1 MRLIGARDLPIMAGT
16 PGGPR
21 RSLFLPPSPVI
32 AFLRRPLPRLALTGA
47 AVAAAACP
55 LPALAQ
61 AEQMTMTLQPK
72 WRVELTAGASV
83 ASGNNEATTFN
94 FAGEARRT
102 AEGSEWVLRGAAL
115 LARNGENTTADRQT
129 VGTRYDLELSPL
141 RFFFAQG
148 DWLRDVP
155 ANLAQRVSV
164 STGNGVHLLRANRNE
179 WDLLAGLGYS
189 FDRLR
194 RPDPGR
200 RDRRSHDDRFE
211 LLLRE
216 ESRHAVA
223 DGTTLKQAL
232 TLRPSLRN
240 SGEYRAEFDSSISV
254 AITRALSL
262 TASFTVRHDT
272 DPGTRVKPTDTLF
285 VTGLSVK
292 LD

>member
-1 MRLIGARDLPIMAGT
+1 VAG
-16 PGGPR
+16 
-21 RSLFLPPSPVI
+21 
-32 AFLRRPLPRLALTGA
+32 LAA
-47 AVAAAACP
+47 
-55 LPALAQ
+55 LPALIALAWPAEATAQ
-61 AEQMTMTLQPK
+61 ASQMTMTLEPQ

-94 FAGEARRT
+94 FTGEARRS

-115 LARNGENTTADRQT
+115 LAHNGNNTTADRQT
-129 VGTRYDLELSPL
+129 AGTRYDLDLAPR

-155 ANLAQRVSV
+155 ANLASRVSL
-164 STGNGVHLLRANRNE
+164 SSGNGFRLLRANRNE
-179 WDLLAGLGYS
+179 WDVLTGLGYS

-194 RPDPGR
+194 KPDPGR

-216 ESRHAVA
+216 ESRHEVG

-232 TLRPSLRN
+232 TLLPSLRS
-240 SGEYRAEFDSSISV
+240 SGEYRAEFNSSISV

-262 TASFTVRHDT
+262 TAAFTVRHDS
-272 DPGTRVKPTDTLF
+272 DPGTNVKPTDTLF

>member
-1 MRLIGARDLPIMAGT
+1 MTAAFRL
-16 PGGPR
+16 
-21 RSLFLPPSPVI
+21 
-32 AFLRRPLPRLALTGA
+32 PLPLRLAHACA
-47 AVAAAACP
+47 ALAATCP

-61 AEQMTMTLQPK
+61 AEQMSMTLQPK
-72 WRVELTAGASV
+72 WRIELTAGASV

-129 VGTRYDLELSPL
+129 VGTRYDHELSPL

-164 STGNGVHLLRANRNE
+164 SSGNGLHLIQANRNQ
-179 WDLLAGLGYS
+179 WDILAGLGYS

-200 RDRRSHDDRFE
+200 RDRRSHGDRFE

-216 ESRHAVA
+216 ESRHEVGE
-223 DGTTLKQAL
+223 GTTLKQAL
-232 TLRPSLRN
+232 TLRPSLR
-240 SGEYRAEFDSSISV
+240 SGGDYRAEFDSSISV

-285 VTGLSVK
+285 VTGLTVK